1 MNSEEHARAAI
12 VEIGRRLHAREYVA
26 SNDGNVSVRL
36 DAERLLTTPTGVS
49 KGFMTP
55 DMLVVTDFEGRK
67 LAGGRNPSSE
77 LLMHLAV
84 YRHRPEVNAVV
95 HAHPPVATGF
105 AVAGIELNR
114 AVLAEVVTTLGSIPI
129 ADYGTP
135 STHELADAVER
146 HITTHDG
153 LLLANH
159 GALTVSGDL
168 MSAYYKMETIEHF
181 ARISLAARL
190 LGGERLLSREEVTR
204 LQGLRGTYG
213 IAAPAP
219 FCGIDADGTS
229 SAGDAPST
237 GGGSS
242 ADGGSPAAG
251 AATRDEG
258 ACQEIEAPPAPG
270 ERLVRPAHAAAA
282 QAPGAPPAGAPRS
295 AGAPPAGAPSPV
307 AGVVGAPPPPTGGD
321 REIRLTYRELAALV
335 EDAVKHLRPGAEG
348 QSDG

>member
-12 VEIGRRLHAREYVA
+12 IEIGRRLHAREYVA

-36 DAERLLTTPTGVS
+36 DGERLLTTPTGVS

-67 LAGGRNPSSE
+67 LAGGRNASSE

-135 STHELADAVER
+135 STQELADAVGR

-181 ARISLAARL
+181 ARISLVARL

-204 LQGLRGTYG
+204 LQALRGTYG

-219 FCGIDADGTS
+219 FCGIDADGTT
-229 SAGDAPST
+229 SAAAAS
-237 GGGSS
+237 
-242 ADGGSPAAG
+242 DGVAARYAVGG
-251 AATRDEG
+251 AAADAASGGEA
-258 ACQEIEAPPAPG
+258 ACQVIEAPSSPG
-270 ERLVRPAHAAAA
+270 ARLVRAAPASGSP
-282 QAPGAPPAGAPRS
+282 PGSGTPPAGS
-295 AGAPPAGAPSPV
+295 
-307 AGVVGAPPPPTGGD
+307 VGAAPAAVGEE

-335 EDAVKHLRPGAEG
+335 EDAVRHLRPGAEG